1 MDISVVMPVR
11 NAVDRVQA
19 TIDSVLASVADTCRS
34 TELILVDNASTDGT
48 AEFVH
53 ARWGDRVRVVRVEA
67 VGSSSAKNGGVEAA
81 LGRVLLFVDDDV
93 QVPRNWVTTLA
104 EPLLSGDADI
114 VCGAV
119 RLAANLDRPGMTDYH
134 RGLLADTGDG
144 LGSPPRTVVGA
155 SMGASRAVFEAGLSF
170 HPSLGPGRSG
180 FMEEHLWFLGARDRG
195 FRTQFV
201 DNATVDH
208 HVSPERLDRAG
219 WISRV
224 TRQGRS
230 DALTRILHGDTDLTI
245 RDIARPVAGTA
256 RRCVYWIRDRKTVVP
271 SERYLAAV
279 CGQRAAIAFLR
290 ERRRVQ

>member
-11 NAVDRVQA
+11 NAADRLQP
-19 TIDSVLASVADTCRS
+19 TIDSVLASVDDTCRL

-67 VGSSSAKNGGVEAA
+67 VGSSSAKNGGIEAA

-93 QVPRNWVTTLA
+93 HVPRNWVSTLA
-104 EPLLSGDADI
+104 EPLLAGDADI

-119 RLAANLDRPGMTDYH
+119 KLAANLDRPGMTDYH
-134 RGLLADTGDG
+134 RRLLADTGDG

-155 SMGASRAVFEAGLSF
+155 SMGASRAVFEAGLTF
-170 HPSLGPGRSG
+170 HPALGPGRSG
-180 FMEEHLWFLGARDRG
+180 FMEEHLWYLSARDRG
-195 FRTQFV
+195 FRMRFV
-201 DNATVDH
+201 DDATVDH

-219 WISRV
+219 WLSRV

-230 DALTRILHGDTDLTI
+230 DALTRILHGQTHLSI
-245 RDIARPVAGTA
+245 RDIVRPAAATA
-256 RRCVYWIRDRKTVVP
+256 RRCVYWIPDRNTAVP

-279 CGQRAAIAFLR
+279 CGQRAAITFLR
-290 ERRRVQ
+290 ERRRAE